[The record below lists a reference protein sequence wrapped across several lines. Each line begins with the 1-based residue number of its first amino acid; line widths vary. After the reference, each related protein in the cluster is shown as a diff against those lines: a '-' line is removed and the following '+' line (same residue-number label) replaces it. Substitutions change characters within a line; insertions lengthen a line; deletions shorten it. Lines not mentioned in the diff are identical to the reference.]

1 MTVMVFAAV
10 LVPALL
16 GGFQSKD
23 IESYCQPGL
32 RDLAFTGKVVKAKVS
47 EAAKIDNDYKRNLSF
62 QNFKVVAKE
71 PFKLRLDMQA
81 DDTTFVYL
89 VNGNTQVTRIPKL
102 KINQKV
108 DVTNEPGRKQTFL
121 EFGMLTPTVATKFF
135 QSKFV
140 RFDRETGNPVF
151 DLTWPEKFDN
161 TSRMRIWIDKDEKY
175 IVRREWYGQVGQLKA
190 TILFSKPVKEAGV
203 AFPTIQ
209 QTFNAENKLAAEFH
223 YSSVKINDGVSDA
236 LFSL

>member
-32 RDLAFTGKVVKAKVS
+32 RDLAFTGKVVKAKPS
-47 EAAKIDNDYKRNLSF
+47 EAGKINTDYQRNLAF
-62 QNFKVVAKE
+62 RTFTVAAKE
-71 PFKLRLDMQA
+71 PFKVRIDSTT
-81 DDTTFVYL
+81 DDTTVTYM
-89 VNGNTQVTRIPKL
+89 VNGNTQVTRLPKL

-108 DVTNEPGRKQTFL
+108 DVTNQPGRRQTFM
-121 EFGMLTPTVATKFF
+121 EFAILTPSIVNRFF
-135 QSKFV
+135 DAKFV
-140 RFDRETGNPVF
+140 RFDRETDNPVF
-151 DLTWPEKFDN
+151 DLTWPMKWDD
-161 TSRMRIWIDKDEKY
+161 TSRFRIWIDKTEKY
-175 IVRREWYGQVGQLKA
+175 ILRKEHYGQTGQLKG
-190 TILFSKPVKEAGV
+190 IFLFSKPVKEAGI

-209 QTFNAENKLAAEFH
+209 QAFNAENKLAAEFH

>member
-10 LVPALL
+10 LVPALV

-121 EFGMLTPTVATKFF
+121 EFGMLT
-135 QSKFV
+135 
-140 RFDRETGNPVF
+140 
-151 DLTWPEKFDN
+151 
-161 TSRMRIWIDKDEKY
+161 
-175 IVRREWYGQVGQLKA
+175 
-190 TILFSKPVKEAGV
+190 
-203 AFPTIQ
+203 
-209 QTFNAENKLAAEFH
+209 
-223 YSSVKINDGVSDA
+223 
-236 LFSL
+236 